1 MALNIEVV
9 RDGLISGK
17 FSAKFTSARCE
28 RGGVGGNVHQIGGG
42 HYLSIIELCFSI
54 DDCRK

>member
-28 RGGVGGNVHQIGGG
+28 RGSVGGNVRQIGEALPE
-42 HYLSIIELCFSI
+42 HY
-54 DDCRK
+54 

>member
-28 RGGVGGNVHQIGGG
+28 RGIVGGNVHQIGGG
-42 HYLSIIELCFSI
+42 ALPEHY
-54 DDCRK
+54 